1 MRKSIALISAAIF
14 FAFIDAALAAD
25 SYTLPNV
32 PPKPEVF
39 NSVGPYGEPA
49 AWYGDLKLSADELK
63 KIREMD
69 LRFAFEAPTESEF
82 GNAEVRGF
90 ADTCKQLGIKVV
102 GEAYCE
108 LDPSRQKENMEN
120 FMALGV
126 QGIGT
131 QPQETGIAPQTF
143 NPLVEKNIKL
153 ALIGTVP
160 EGYVAGKDY
169 VSMITSEL
177 EAQGQYAAD
186 RLAEAVGYEGDIG
199 AITISSVNFV
209 SNTRDGAFRN
219 RIKEKYPKIN
229 LVEEAG
235 IEVPKDAGP
244 AASALLT
251 RHPGIKGMFVTF
263 STPCVE
269 ALESVRNLGRSDLK
283 ITTVDLDT
291 ICALDMVNSG
301 NVVGIAVDSP
311 YSLGQTGA
319 LALAYGIL
327 GKDCP
332 PFLVSPA
339 IMVTADNIKDAW
351 MFSMGQDL
359 PPEVAEALK

>member
-1 MRKSIALISAAIF
+1 MKKTTALFLAVVFAAT
-14 FAFIDAALAAD
+14 AAVAAD
-25 SYTLPNV
+25 GYTLPNV
-32 PPKPEVF
+32 PAKPAVF

-49 AWYGDLKLSADELK
+49 SWYGDMKLTADELQ
-63 KIREMD
+63 KIKSMN

-90 ADTCKQLGIKVV
+90 SDTCRDIGIKVV
-102 GEAYCE
+102 GEAYCD

-126 QGIGT
+126 QGIGA

-143 NPLVEKNIKL
+143 NPLVAKGIKL

-169 VSMITSEL
+169 TSMVTSEL
-177 EAQGQYAAD
+177 EAQGEQAAD
-186 RLAEAVGYEGDIG
+186 RLAETIGYKGDIA
-199 AITISSVNFV
+199 AIIISSVNFV
-209 SNTRDGAFRN
+209 SNTRDGAFRR
-219 RIKEKYPKIN
+219 RIKEKYPEIN

-269 ALESVRNLGRSDLK
+269 ALESVRNLGAKDLK

-291 ICALDMVNSG
+291 ICALDMVNGG

-319 LALAYGIL
+319 LALAYGVL

-351 MFSMGQDL
+351 MFSMGQEL
-359 PPEVAEALK
+359 PREITEALK

>member
-1 MRKSIALISAAIF
+1 MKKVTALFLAIAFAATT
-14 FAFIDAALAAD
+14 AVAAD
-25 SYTLPNV
+25 GYTLPNV
-32 PPKPEVF
+32 PEKPEALT
-39 NSVGPYGEPA
+39 STGPYGEPA
-49 AWYGDLKLSADELK
+49 SWYGDLRLTAEELRKIKDLKLS
-63 KIREMD
+63 
-69 LRFAFEAPTESEF
+69 FAFEAPTESEF

-90 ADTCKQLGIKVV
+90 VDTCRDLGIAVA
-102 GEAYCE
+102 GEAYCD

-143 NPLVEKNIKL
+143 NPLVQKGVKL

-177 EAQGQYAAD
+177 EAQGRQAAD
-186 RLAEAVGYEGDIG
+186 RLAETIGYEGDIA
-199 AITISSVNFV
+199 AIIISSVNFV
-209 SNTRDGAFRN
+209 SNTRDGAFRK

-269 ALESVRNLGRSDLK
+269 ALEAVRNLGASNLK

-291 ICALDMVNSG
+291 ICALDMVNGG

-319 LALAYGIL
+319 LALAYGVL

-339 IMVTADNIKDAW
+339 IMVTADNIKEAW
-351 MFSMGQDL
+351 MFSMGQEL
-359 PPEVAEALK
+359 PPEVAEALR